1 MNKWLSSLYYSYP
14 IQLLIL
20 HIRSYHLLLLV
31 WFAVGLLLSG
41 QIGQKLGIQ
50 YLFLAPEYMGNVNFW
65 SFFFVGL
72 GFGGFFMSWNL
83 TIYLLSSQYFPFL
96 ASLGKPFTKF
106 SINNGLIPMS
116 FFLFYLGYIVY
127 FQSYYEQFSS
137 SRIWF
142 NCLGLLLGTI
152 TIILFYIIYFQF
164 TNRDISYYRPKKQK
178 APNQIT
184 AIAPGHRKVDIDY
197 IKKDDQRWKVKT
209 YLNEYCQTRIVRSV
223 AHYDSKLLK
232 NIFKQNHL
240 NALITQ
246 LISMTTLVILGYLID
261 LPFFRIP
268 AGASIFI
275 MVNVFIAVIGAITY
289 WFDEWRMTVMIL
301 MLIGINF
308 LTSFELFHHTNKA
321 YGLDYYQEPKPY
333 SYEAL
338 ESVYSDAQ
346 IEKDKNNTNN
356 ILSNWKDK
364 QAEEKPKMVILS
376 VSGGGL
382 KSAVWVMNVVQQ
394 LDSLSGGKLLDHTVL
409 ITGASGG
416 MIGMGY
422 MRELYLQKQLQQP
435 INIYDQQYIDHI
447 SKDLL
452 NSLAFTIVSN
462 DLFVPWSKFKQ
473 DGFYYHKD
481 RGYIFEQQLNENTHY
496 LLDKQICDYKD
507 FEADATIPMLYLT
520 PSIVNDARR
529 LFISPQGVS
538 FMMMPPI
545 GVAKPKTVEID
556 AVDFNWMFD
565 DHGSRNLRFTTA
577 LRMNA
582 TYPYILPNVHL
593 PSQPEIEVMDA
604 GFLDNYG
611 ILAATRFLQVFKDW
625 IKENTSGVMLVQI
638 SSSER
643 IEQIQT
649 SKQRGIVES
658 ILNPLGIAGKVLALQ
673 EFEHDNNIGFMYDLL
688 GDEYFEI
695 VRFIYSPPTAKNQ
708 LAASVSFHITER
720 EKKDI
725 KQALYTNDNQSS
737 LRQVVDALQA
747 PTQPFVEK

>member
-1 MNKWLSSLYYSYP
+1 
-14 IQLLIL
+14 
-20 HIRSYHLLLLV
+20 
-31 WFAVGLLLSG
+31 
-41 QIGQKLGIQ
+41 
-50 YLFLAPEYMGNVNFW
+50 
-65 SFFFVGL
+65 
-72 GFGGFFMSWNL
+72 
-83 TIYLLSSQYFPFL
+83 
-96 ASLGKPFTKF
+96 
-106 SINNGLIPMS
+106 
-116 FFLFYLGYIVY
+116 
-127 FQSYYEQFSS
+127 
-137 SRIWF
+137 
-142 NCLGLLLGTI
+142 LLGTI
-152 TIILFYIIYFQF
+152 TIIIFYIIYFQF
-164 TNRDISYYRPKKQK
+164 TNRDISYYSPKKQK
-178 APNQIT
+178 ETNQIT
-184 AIAPGHRKVDIDY
+184 EIAPGHRKVDIDY

-246 LISMTTLVILGYLID
+246 LISMTTLLILGYLID

-289 WFDEWRMTVMIL
+289 WFDEWRITVMIL

-321 YGLDYYQEPKPY
+321 YGLDYYQEPTPY
-333 SYEAL
+333 SYEEL
-338 ESVYSDAQ
+338 ESVYSGSQ
-346 IEKDKNNTNN
+346 IEKDKNNTKN

-394 LDSLSGGKLLDHTVL
+394 LDSLSGGKLLDNTVL

-422 MRELYLQKQLQQP
+422 MRELYLQKQLQKP
-435 INIYDQQYIDHI
+435 IDIYDQQYIDNI

-529 LFISPQGVS
+529 LLISPQGVS

-545 GVAKPKTVEID
+545 GVEKHKTVEID

-565 DHGSRNLRFTTA
+565 DYGSRNLRFTTA

-611 ILAATRFLQVFKDW
+611 ILAATRFLQVYKDW

-643 IEQIQT
+643 IEQIRT

-688 GDEYFEI
+688 GDEYFEM
-695 VRFIYSPPTAKNQ
+695 VRFIYSPPTEKNR

-725 KQALYTNDNQSS
+725 KQAFYTDDNQSS
-737 LRQVVDALQA
+737 LRQVLDALQA